1 MNTNIRKHISLS
13 GNPKFYNAKTSGISF
28 VYTIQISGNT
38 PVKSFQE
45 VCFMSNKIVVVADH
59 DVSKELDFICSVYPN
74 SEVLLF
80 SSGNEIVHSHVS
92 CFDFTDLSGVDHVR
106 QVVSLR
112 SSTSRDFYMVSYDML
127 LVFTKSVPDR

>member
-1 MNTNIRKHISLS
+1 
-13 GNPKFYNAKTSGISF
+13 
-28 VYTIQISGNT
+28 
-38 PVKSFQE
+38 
-45 VCFMSNKIVVVADH
+45 MSNKIVVVADH

-80 SSGNEIVHSHVS
+80 SSGNGVFHSHVS